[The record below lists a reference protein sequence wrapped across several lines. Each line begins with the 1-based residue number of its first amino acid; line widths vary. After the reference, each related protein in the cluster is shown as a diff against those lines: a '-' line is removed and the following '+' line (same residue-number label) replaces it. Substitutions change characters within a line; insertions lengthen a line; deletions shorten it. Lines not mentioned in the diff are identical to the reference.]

1 MNEENLEQREIPK
14 IEESSG
20 FNFITSIWIVP
31 FIALLIAG
39 WLAFQYFSEL
49 GEEII
54 IVFPNNEGL
63 VAGQSV
69 LKFRNVPIGKITKI
83 TIQEDTEGVM
93 VYVRM
98 NEKSSTPYLTE
109 KAKFWIVKPELGI
122 SGVSGL
128 DTLISGTYINIYSEA
143 GGTFQ
148 KKYIGLVQPYRDST
162 GGEYFVLNSPTGDKV
177 SVGTP
182 IYYKNIKVGE
192 IEYLYLN
199 NDNLSINAVI
209 FVYKEYIGYI
219 HDDSKF
225 WIRSI
230 VSVDISRGNLNL
242 NIAPLKQIIQGG
254 IVFSS
259 SGDDKTNPVTDKYVF
274 TLYKN
279 ETEAQTHKKKNN
291 YTKVKREFM
300 LFTDKSIS
308 NLKVESPIKFD
319 GFDIGSVKNIEI
331 YYDKKSHK
339 LQSEILFTIDTSIF
353 IGKDENISKGVS
365 NLYGAIKEG
374 LRAKIGELN
383 PISKMQ
389 FIDLVFDINAS
400 SLETNQ
406 TSSYDIFP
414 ISNQEDE
421 ALMKKVSKI
430 LDSTDKLLESSHKMI
445 EDTDKLIKDI
455 DKPTVDMLKD
465 MDRLILN
472 LNKIIDKKSFR
483 KMPDE
488 VNKVLRELTKT
499 LKLSKRVIRGYGSK
513 SLAGRQLSQTL
524 KVITKTTIEMK
535 EFLKMLNR
543 NPNALI
549 FGDK

>member
-1 MNEENLEQREIPK
+1 
-14 IEESSG
+14 
-20 FNFITSIWIVP
+20 
-31 FIALLIAG
+31 
-39 WLAFQYFSEL
+39 
-49 GEEII
+49 
-54 IVFPNNEGL
+54 
-63 VAGQSV
+63 
-69 LKFRNVPIGKITKI
+69 
-83 TIQEDTEGVM
+83 
-93 VYVRM
+93 
-98 NEKSSTPYLTE
+98 
-109 KAKFWIVKPELGI
+109 
-122 SGVSGL
+122 
-128 DTLISGTYINIYSEA
+128 
-143 GGTFQ
+143 
-148 KKYIGLVQPYRDST
+148 
-162 GGEYFVLNSPTGDKV
+162 
-177 SVGTP
+177 
-182 IYYKNIKVGE
+182 
-192 IEYLYLN
+192 
-199 NDNLSINAVI
+199 
-209 FVYKEYIGYI
+209 
-219 HDDSKF
+219 
-225 WIRSI
+225 
-230 VSVDISRGNLNL
+230 
-242 NIAPLKQIIQGG
+242 
-254 IVFSS
+254 
-259 SGDDKTNPVTDKYVF
+259 
-274 TLYKN
+274 
-279 ETEAQTHKKKNN
+279 
-291 YTKVKREFM
+291 
-300 LFTDKSIS
+300 
-308 NLKVESPIKFD
+308 
-319 GFDIGSVKNIEI
+319 
-331 YYDKKSHK
+331 
-339 LQSEILFTIDTSIF
+339 
-353 IGKDENISKGVS
+353 
-365 NLYGAIKEG
+365 
-374 LRAKIGELN
+374 
-383 PISKMQ
+383 MQ